1 MSVTFVNKG
10 RNIKQAKGNQLKQGD
25 YIVGP
30 SCGLPI
36 LITKPASQSSSGYV
50 DGVRLDNGVGVRL
63 EHERHY
69 TLLKVNVEFTAEEA
83 I

>member
-10 RNIKQAKGNQLKQGD
+10 RNIKQVKGNQLKQGD

-36 LITKPASQSSSGYV
+36 IITKPASRLSV
-50 DGVRLDNGVGVRL
+50 EGVRLDNGVNVHL
-63 EHERHY
+63 EYDRQY